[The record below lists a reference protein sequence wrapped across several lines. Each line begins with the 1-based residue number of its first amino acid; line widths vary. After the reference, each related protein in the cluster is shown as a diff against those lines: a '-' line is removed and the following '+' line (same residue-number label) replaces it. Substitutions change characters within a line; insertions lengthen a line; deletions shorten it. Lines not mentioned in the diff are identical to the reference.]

1 MVTYGKII
9 LLKEFY
15 VCISVVLMAVLG
27 VIEVSLTIMIEKEL
41 HLVLA
46 Y

>member
-1 MVTYGKII
+1 VVTYGKII

-15 VCISVVLMAVLG
+15 VYISVILMAVVA
-27 VIEVSLTIMIEKEL
+27 VIEVSLTIMMEKEL